1 MDVQPSSTLE
11 LKRAAG
17 YKAVTLVEDG
27 MTIGLGTGS
36 TVHFALERLA
46 VRVREGLHIKG
57 VPTSLHTEF
66 LARRLG
72 IPLTTLDD
80 VDLLNLAI
88 DGADQV
94 DQQGHLMKGR
104 GAALSREK
112 CIADASKFLIIVV
125 SEDKLTERLSGPIP
139 VEVLPFALGHV
150 TRAIYRFGGIPS
162 LREGTGRD
170 GPVITDNGNFIL
182 DCTFSSIA
190 DPPVLEESIE
200 QIPGVISCG
209 LFTAYTKKTVVV
221 VGHSSGVE
229 VRSY

>member
-1 MDVQPSSTLE
+1 MDVQPPSALD

-17 YKAVTLVEDG
+17 FKAVNLVEDG
-27 MTIGLGTGS
+27 MNIGLGTGS

-46 VRVREGLHIKG
+46 ERVHEGLHIKG

-72 IPLTTLDD
+72 IPLTTLDE

-94 DQQGHLMKGR
+94 DQSGYLIKGR
-104 GAALSREK
+104 GAALTREK
-112 CIADASKFLIIVV
+112 CVADASKFLIIVV
-125 SEDKLTERLSGPIP
+125 SEEKLTDRLSGPIP
-139 VEVLPFALGHV
+139 VEVLPFARGHV
-150 TRAIYRFGGIPS
+150 VRAIRRIGGTAV
-162 LREGTGRD
+162 LREGADRD

-182 DCTFSSIA
+182 DCTFPSIA
-190 DPPVLEESIE
+190 DPPVLEEAIE

-209 LFTAYTKKTVVV
+209 LFTAFTKKTVVI
-221 VGHSSGVE
+221 VGQSSGVE
-229 VRSY
+229 VRSF